1 MQSRESKQRSWLKMI
16 MEKGK
21 RNCNHTY
28 LLQIYAIG
36 FDSDDLTQNQ
46 KNITYGVI
54 AWTVVAEDSRFTVQA
69 RRRTSLQKVRIFASL
84 KWINIVLGF
93 NNHRSSW
100 IHILPDSCIFLL
112 HRWLELFWSHD
123 ANVYNTVISRS
134 DIRFNLES
142 KSFWQLKIN

>member
-1 MQSRESKQRSWLKMI
+1 MEPLGASSEDKHFQMQSRESKQRSWLKMI

-54 AWTVVAEDSRFTVQA
+54 A
-69 RRRTSLQKVRIFASL
+69 
-84 KWINIVLGF
+84 
-93 NNHRSSW
+93 
-100 IHILPDSCIFLL
+100 
-112 HRWLELFWSHD
+112 
-123 ANVYNTVISRS
+123 
-134 DIRFNLES
+134 
-142 KSFWQLKIN
+142 